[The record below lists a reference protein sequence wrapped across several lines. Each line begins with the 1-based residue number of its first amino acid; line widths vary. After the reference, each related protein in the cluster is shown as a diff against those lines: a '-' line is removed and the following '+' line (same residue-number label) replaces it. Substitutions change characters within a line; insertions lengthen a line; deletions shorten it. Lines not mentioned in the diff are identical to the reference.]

1 MLRQSIITYDGLPIS
16 SGGAHTLRTKSPLVT
31 LEQVRAFIAS
41 CTNAE
46 LPKEIFVEVVSGD
59 GIPGEFSAPLIEQLA
74 TELGVPKR
82 RTLGANT
89 GHTWS
94 LAVQQVDAHVALI
107 EHAKPLPVHPYKLQP
122 IAVTVLFDFH
132 LLAPQSRIVLPN
144 QGAINYGNY
153 SPSHAQLL
161 GESHL
166 YARIS
171 ESSTVSLF
179 LNFPFE
185 EASGSLQQ
193 SVAFVQEHLPFSL
206 SASHW
211 KQWRLSKNGA
221 SYVGRK
227 FNVPKAHI

>member
-16 SGGAHTLRTKSPLVT
+16 NGGAHTLRTRSPLVA
-31 LEQVRAFIAS
+31 LEQVRVFIAS
-41 CTNAE
+41 CTDAV

-59 GIPGEFSAPLIEQLA
+59 GIPREFSAPLINQLGA
-74 TELGVPKR
+74 ELGVPGR
-82 RTLGANT
+82 RSFGANT
-89 GHTWS
+89 GHIWP

-107 EHAKPLPVHPYKLQP
+107 EQARPLPVHPFDLQP

-132 LLAPQSRIVLPN
+132 LLAPQSHIALPN
-144 QGAINYGNY
+144 QGAINYGNH

-171 ESSTVSLF
+171 ERSTVSLF

-185 EASGSLQQ
+185 EASESFQQ

-211 KQWRLSKNGA
+211 KQWRLSKSGA

-227 FNVPKAHI
+227 FNIPKAHI